1 MMRITSRVTALASG
15 FALSLMI
22 VQPARS
28 QSVDEEI
35 KSLKEKLAILEST
48 QIELKKEATAAAAAL
63 PSFSYRPGNGI
74 NIEAADKSWSF
85 RAALESHFRM
95 NFLSGKDEIG
105 RTNGEI
111 EGRRFRPEFY
121 YCLNNCL
128 WELDARLDLD
138 GFGGGPVN
146 ATGDEFNSIMQRAAL
161 HFQIG
166 R

>member
-1 MMRITSRVTALASG
+1 MGMSLRIAALAS
-15 FALSLMI
+15 ALMLSAVI
-22 VQPARS
+22 APTAQS
-28 QSVDEEI
+28 QNMDEEI
-35 KSLKEKLAILEST
+35 KSLKEKLATLENA
-48 QIELKKEATAAAAAL
+48 QIEMKKEATAAAAAL
-63 PSFSYRPGNGI
+63 PTFSYRPGNGL

-161 HFQIG
+161 H
-166 R
+166 